1 MKITI
6 DYEPT
11 PKGRPRVKFSNG
23 RVFSYT
29 PQATQDAQEAVRAIL
44 LSNSLTPFPAHT
56 PIRLTVTFYRT
67 KSKWLPKREVLPFR
81 KPDLDN
87 FNKLILDSLNTIA
100 FPDDAQVTT
109 LISKKRWSPNNH
121 GFIVVNLEEDKL

>member
-6 DYEPT
+6 NYEPT
-11 PKGRPRVKFSNG
+11 PKGRPRVKFCNG
-23 RVFSYT
+23 QVISYT
-29 PQATQDAQEAVRAIL
+29 PQRTQDAQEAVRAIL
-44 LSNSLTPFPAHT
+44 LGYSLNPFPKHI
-56 PIRLTVTFYRT
+56 PIKLTVTFYRT

-87 FNKLILDSLNTIA
+87 FNKLILDSLNGIA

-109 LISKKRWSPNNH
+109 LISKKRWSPDNH
-121 GFIVVNLEEDKL
+121 GFIKVKLEEDKP

>member
-6 DYEPT
+6 NYEPT
-11 PKGRPRVKFSNG
+11 AKGRPRVKFVNG
-23 RVFSYT
+23 QVISYT
-29 PQATQDAQEAVRAIL
+29 PQKTQDAQEAIKAIL
-44 LSNSLTPFPAHT
+44 LSGSLTPFPKHT
-56 PIRLTVTFYRT
+56 PIKLSVTFYRT
-67 KSKWLPKREVLPFR
+67 KSKWLPKKESLPFR

-121 GFIVVNLEEDKL
+121 GFIEVKLEEDKL